1 MTASIRKIVPDA
13 VIETCRVLKGAGHEA
28 YTVGGA
34 VRDALL
40 GREPGDW
47 DVTTSALPDEVVELF
62 RRTIPTGIDHGTVT
76 VMIGE
81 YPIEV
86 TTFRGEGAYS
96 DARRP
101 DEVIFGVPLTED
113 LARRDF
119 VINAIAYDPIDDE
132 LADPFDGARDI
143 ERRIVRAVGDAIERF
158 TEDGLR
164 VMRAVRFV
172 SVLDFELEEG
182 TEAALVPGLTALAR
196 VAAERV
202 RVELLKL
209 LGGVA
214 AGRALDIAHHRGVL
228 ETALP
233 AVLEVEWPRARE
245 RVEACERDPV
255 LRLAALLFGDV
266 DPPIAEAG
274 LRALTA
280 SNAERKRI
288 VAALGL
294 ADLDAPDDA
303 ALRGALAEVGRE
315 VAGDLAAL
323 WRAGGRAA
331 LADRTQTILERGDP
345 LVMGELAIKG
355 GELIAE
361 LGVEPGPRVG
371 ELMRELLAAVWRDP
385 SANTR
390 ERLLEIAG
398 GGSQR

>member
-1 MTASIRKIVPDA
+1 MKSIGDIVPAA
-13 VIETCRVLKGAGHEA
+13 VIEVCRRLKESGHEA

-40 GREPGDW
+40 GRVPGDW
-47 DVTTSALPDEVVELF
+47 DVTTSALPEQVVGLF

-76 VMIGE
+76 VMIND
-81 YPIEV
+81 YAVEV

-119 VINAIAYDPIDDE
+119 VINAMAYDPIDDQ
-132 LADPFDGARDI
+132 LADPFDGAGDI
-143 ERRIVRAVGDAIERF
+143 KKRLVRAVGNAVDRF

-164 VMRAVRFV
+164 VMRAVRFIA
-172 SVLDFELEEG
+172 VLGFELDEA
-182 TEAALVPGLTALAR
+182 TKDALSAALGSLER

-214 AGRALDIAHHRGVL
+214 VGHALDVAHQHGVL
-228 ETALP
+228 ACAFPIAQKL
-233 AVLEVEWPRARE
+233 EWPAARD
-245 RVEACERDPV
+245 RVVACEADPV

-266 DPPIAEAG
+266 DGPATDAA

-288 VAALGL
+288 VKAVSIAGLEASDDHQLRRALGS
-294 ADLDAPDDA
+294 
-303 ALRGALAEVGRE
+303 V
-315 VAGDLAAL
+315 
-323 WRAGGRAA
+323 GRAA
-331 LADRTQTILERGDP
+331 AVDLAGLWKAADRFELAARTAAILAAGDP
-345 LVMGELAIKG
+345 LIAGELAIG
-355 GELIAE
+355 GGDLIRELE
-361 LGVEPGPRVG
+361 LSPGPAIGALV
-371 ELMRELLAAVWRDP
+371 RELLDAVHRDP
-385 SANTR
+385 SLNTR
-390 ERLLEIAG
+390 EALLERARQL
-398 GGSQR
+398 SA